1 MSKIL
6 IVGGSKGIGSA
17 ILQLAS
23 QDHECINMSRTAPS
37 VVSANVEHLTVDV
50 LEDELP
56 DLEDIST
63 IIYCPGSITLKPV
76 GSLKEKDFLSDYNI
90 NVIGAFK
97 VIKKYL
103 SIIKKQENPSILL
116 FSTVAVGQGMPFHS
130 SIAAAKAGVEALSK
144 SLAAELA
151 PTVRVNCIAPSIVDT
166 SLASGILRSDKSRE
180 SVAAKHPLK
189 KILTP
194 IEIAEMAYFLISNK
208 ASGMTG
214 QVIGVDAGLS
224 TLKI

>member
-17 ILQLAS
+17 ILSIAS
-23 QDHECINMSRTAPS
+23 ADHSCINMSRTEPS
-37 VVSANVEHLTVDV
+37 VVSSNVVHHTIDV

-56 DLEDIST
+56 ELEDISS
-63 IIYCPGSITLKPV
+63 IVYCPGSITLKPIS
-76 GSLKEKDFLSDYNI
+76 SLKESDFLSDYQI
-90 NVIGAFK
+90 NVIGAVR
-97 VIKKYL
+97 VIKKYA
-103 SIIKKQENPSILL
+103 SIIKKQENASIVL

-130 SIAAAKAGVEALSK
+130 SIAAAKAAVEALSK

-151 PTVRVNCIAPSIVDT
+151 PTIRVNCIAPSIVDT
-166 SLASGILRSDKSRE
+166 SLASGILRSDKSRDNLK
-180 SVAAKHPLK
+180 AKHPLK

-194 IEIAEMAYFLISNK
+194 EEIAEMAYFLISPK
-208 ASGMTG
+208 ASGITG

-224 TLKI
+224 SLKI

>member
-6 IVGGSKGIGSA
+6 IVGGSKGIGHELLKLIS
-17 ILQLAS
+17 I
-23 QDHECINMSRTAPS
+23 DHECINISRTDPNVAG
-37 VVSANVEHLTVDV
+37 VEHHSLDV
-50 LEDELP
+50 MTDDLP
-56 DLEDIST
+56 DIEGIDKLV
-63 IIYCPGSITLKPV
+63 YCPGSITLKPI
-76 GSLKEKDFLSDYNI
+76 GSLKESDFLDDYKI
-90 NVIGAFK
+90 NVLGAVRLIK
-97 VIKKYL
+97 QYLPVIKK
-103 SIIKKQENPSILL
+103 QVDPSILL

-130 SIAAAKAGVEALSK
+130 SIAVAKAGVEALSK

-166 SLASGILRSDKSRE
+166 DLASGILRSDKSRE
-180 SVAAKHPLK
+180 KVAARHPLK

-194 IEIAEMAYFLISNK
+194 IEIAETARFLISEK
-208 ASGMTG
+208 ASGITG

>member
-6 IVGGSKGIGSA
+6 VVGGSKGIGSA
-17 ILQLAS
+17 ILSIAS
-23 QDHECINMSRTAPS
+23 QVQSCINISRTEPS
-37 VVSANVEHLTVDV
+37 VTFENIEHLSLDV
-50 LEDELP
+50 LKDELP
-56 DLEDIST
+56 DLEDISS
-63 IIYCPGSITLKPV
+63 IIYCPGSITLKPI
-76 GSLKEKDFLSDYNI
+76 GSLKESDFLSDYQI
-90 NVIGAFK
+90 NVIGAVK

-103 SIIKKQENPSILL
+103 SLIKKQENASIVL

-130 SIAAAKAGVEALSK
+130 SIAAVEALSK

-180 SVAAKHPLK
+180 NVKAKHPLK
-189 KILTP
+189 KILTAE
-194 IEIAEMAYFLISNK
+194 EIAEMAYFLVSPK
-208 ASGMTG
+208 ASGITG

>member
-17 ILQLAS
+17 ILSIAS
-23 QDHECINMSRTAPS
+23 QEHGCINMSRTEPS
-37 VVSANVEHLTVDV
+37 VTSTNIEHHTVDV

-56 DLEDIST
+56 DIEDISS
-63 IIYCPGSITLKPV
+63 IIYCPGSITLKPI
-76 GSLKEKDFLSDYNI
+76 GSLKESDFLSDYQI
-90 NVIGAFK
+90 NVIGAVK

-103 SIIKKQENPSILL
+103 SVIKKQENASIVL

-130 SIAAAKAGVEALSK
+130 SIAAAKAAVEALSK
-144 SLAAELA
+144 SLAAELS
-151 PTVRVNCIAPSIVDT
+151 PSIRVNCIAPSIVDT

-180 SVAAKHPLK
+180 NLKAKHPLK
-189 KILTP
+189 KILIP
-194 IEIAEMAYFLISNK
+194 EEIAEMAYFLVSPK
-208 ASGMTG
+208 ASGITG

-224 TLKI
+224 SLKI